1 MRRGGDSQRF
11 EMAGCAEGVWPG
23 KGALQPLEAVERQGR
38 LRRDDRWPGEQGCRP
53 QDRHDRCDLSQ
64 SAPHGIRLAGKNGD
78 PGRLIERTKGGTNTV
93 FLSVIETGRMSP
105 AICLG
110 LRELSVPIVCI
121 DARQAHQS
129 LKAMKANKTDH
140 HDAAGLAQLARTGFY
155 KEVHVKSPAAHGVR
169 SVITARGHLVEARVR
184 LDNMIRGL
192 CATFGYRPGP
202 GQGKAFLERIMH
214 AAHIPGLGEAIAS
227 LLTVRAE
234 LVEQI
239 KEMDRR
245 LRIIASQSQAC
256 EILMTIPEVGVQTS
270 AAFAAAVDEVGRF
283 RQSRNAGAYFGLV
296 LRRHQSG
303 ELDWTGR
310 ITKQGDGT
318 VRKLLYEAANS
329 ILTRS
334 KEIFALKTWAMK
346 IAKRRGL
353 KKARVALARRLAVIM
368 HAMLR
373 DGTLFQA

>member
-1 MRRGGDSQRF
+1 MKQY
-11 EMAGCAEGVWPG
+11 AGLDLSMESTQVCIVDQDGRKLVTEKVESSPEAI
-23 KGALQPLEAVERQGR
+23 ATMLERYGPVER
-38 LRRDDRWPGEQGCRP
+38 
-53 QDRHDRCDLSQ
+53 
-64 SAPHGIRLAGKNGD
+64 A
-78 PGRLIERTKGGTNTV
+78 
-93 FLSVIETGRMSP
+93 VIETGRMSP

-110 LRELSVPIVCI
+110 LRELGVPIVCV

-129 LKAMKANKTDH
+129 LKAMKANKTDP

-169 SVITARGHLVEARVR
+169 SVITARSHLVEARVR

-192 CATFGYRPGP
+192 CATFGHRPGS
-202 GQGKAFLERIMH
+202 GQGKAFLERIMQ
-214 AAHIPGLGEAIAS
+214 AAHIPGLGQAITS
-227 LLTVRAE
+227 LLSVRAE

-256 EILMTIPEVGVQTS
+256 EILMTIPGVGVQTS
-270 AAFAAAVDEVGRF
+270 AAFAAAVDEAGRF

-296 LRRHQSG
+296 PRRHQSG

-334 KEIFALKTWAMK
+334 RETFALKTWAMK

-373 DGTLFQA
+373 DGTLFQG

>member
-1 MRRGGDSQRF
+1 MKHY
-11 EMAGCAEGVWPG
+11 AG
-23 KGALQPLEAVERQGR
+23 L
-38 LRRDDRWPGEQGCRP
+38 
-53 QDRHDRCDLSQ
+53 DLSMESTQ
-64 SAPHGIRLAGKNGD
+64 VCIVDDNGRKVVSEKVESS
-78 PGRLIERTKGGTNTV
+78 PEAIAMMLERYGPIERA
-93 FLSVIETGRMSP
+93 VIETGRMSP

-110 LRELSVPIVCI
+110 LRELGVPVVCI

-129 LKAMKANKTDH
+129 LKAMKANKTDP

-169 SVITARGHLVEARVR
+169 SVITARSHLVEARVR
-184 LDNMIRGL
+184 LDNTIRGL
-192 CATFGYRPGP
+192 CATFGYRPGA
-202 GQGKAFLERIMH
+202 GQGKAFLERIMQ
-214 AAHIPGLGEAIAS
+214 AAHIPGLGDAIAS
-227 LLTVRAE
+227 LLSVRAE
-234 LVEQI
+234 LVGQI

-256 EILMTIPEVGVQTS
+256 EILMTIPGVGVQTS
-270 AAFAAAVDEVGRF
+270 AAFAAAVDEAGRF

-296 LRRHQSG
+296 PRRHQSG
-303 ELDWTGR
+303 ELDRTGR

-334 KEIFALKTWAMK
+334 RETFALKSWAMK
-346 IAKRRGL
+346 IAKRHGL